1 MSEVTIVGAGLSG
14 MIAAINLARN
24 EHKVTILERESRIGG
39 WPIFRPD
46 PAGSWFDLEAMK
58 RWTGVDISPA
68 VKVIEQSYAYAY
80 GKGYKIPGKASI
92 KLYMVER
99 GSRSTSID
107 TMLVNEALSL
117 GVEIEYDHPV
127 ISRGD
132 FSKLPPNSIVA
143 TGLQIESYQALD
155 VPYTPLYF
163 WFAKGAVPHD
173 RTTVS
178 MWVDDFS
185 TDYAFN
191 CTMNGVCFALLS
203 QRDKP
208 LKHDGKM
215 KYTEMLYETEGIEL
229 QGWNDLEGLACPAG
243 SIRNPRLFQGKKVLA
258 GTLAGVIDPFLFY
271 GMLGALVSGRIA
283 AMAIDDRGAAIKAF
297 RKATLTFYPSYAA
310 KRAFN
315 RVPDGIKKP
324 VARLGLSMIPVF
336 EELVMRLATTL
347 TPGWRV
353 AR

>member
-1 MSEVTIVGAGLSG
+1 MSEVKIVGAGLSG

-46 PAGSWFDLEAMK
+46 PAGSCFDLEAMK

-117 GVEIEYDHPV
+117 GVEIEYDHPL
-127 ISRGD
+127 IRRGD
-132 FSKLPPNSIVA
+132 FSKPPPNSIVA

-173 RTTVS
+173 RTTVCG
-178 MWVDDFS
+178 S
-185 TDYAFN
+185 T
-191 CTMNGVCFALLS
+191 TS
-203 QRDKP
+203 R
-208 LKHDGKM
+208 
-215 KYTEMLYETEGIEL
+215 
-229 QGWNDLEGLACPAG
+229 
-243 SIRNPRLFQGKKVLA
+243 R
-258 GTLAGVIDPFLFY
+258 
-271 GMLGALVSGRIA
+271 
-283 AMAIDDRGAAIKAF
+283 
-297 RKATLTFYPSYAA
+297 
-310 KRAFN
+310 
-315 RVPDGIKKP
+315 
-324 VARLGLSMIPVF
+324 
-336 EELVMRLATTL
+336 TTRS
-347 TPGWRV
+347 TAP
-353 AR
+353 